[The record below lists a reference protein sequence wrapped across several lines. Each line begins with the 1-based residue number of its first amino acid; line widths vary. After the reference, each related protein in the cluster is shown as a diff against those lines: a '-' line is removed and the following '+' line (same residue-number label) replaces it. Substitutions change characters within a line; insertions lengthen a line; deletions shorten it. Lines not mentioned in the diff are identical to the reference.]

1 MNRPIPEPPPR
12 TGPTDTGPARANRP
26 IRLGGALHHYGKD
39 INRLQRL
46 LDPFMVAGLFTLIVR
61 TRGESLPTGL
71 LFPPELWILLLTSL
85 LLPSGKLYQ
94 SYRQQSL
101 WTLLRRISL
110 SWLMVLNGLLVV
122 AFAAKQSADFS
133 RLGVGLWALLSWLLL
148 IGLHI
153 GGRKLLRSQR
163 SRGGNKRTVIFWGSP
178 ESAGNF
184 YKQLQD
190 LPYLGLELLAWFQPP
205 RTRPA
210 IMPPQMPACAGG
222 LDDLR
227 RWLNVNDVD
236 QIYFSYTSD
245 EQLPM
250 QEVIRF
256 FGDTCKPVFYLPPWA
271 QTSMRFNVE
280 QMGSSFCIS
289 LWEQDDSMID
299 RQLKRLLDLLL
310 AGSAV
315 ILLSPLLLV
324 VALLISLTS
333 PGPILFCQDRYGLDG
348 HRFKIYKFRTMRVT
362 ESGDTPGLK
371 QAQRDDPRI
380 TPIGRLLRRWSIDEL
395 PQLLNVLN
403 GSMSLVGP
411 RPHAV
416 DHNELY
422 RRLIPGYMQRHL
434 FKPGMTGLAQVEGWR
449 GETAELEAMSRRV
462 EADLRYQREWSLNL
476 DIKILLRT
484 ILHLRS
490 PNAY

>member
-1 MNRPIPEPPPR
+1 M
-12 TGPTDTGPARANRP
+12 
-26 IRLGGALHHYGKD
+26 GGALHHYGKD

-46 LDPFMVAGLFTLIVR
+46 LDPLMVAGLFTLIMR
-61 TRGESLPTGL
+61 SRGESLPTDL
-71 LFPPELWILLLTSL
+71 LFPPEIWILLLTSL

-101 WTLLRRISL
+101 WTLLRRLTIS
-110 SWLMVLNGLLVV
+110 WMMVLNGLLVV

-133 RLGVGLWALLSWLLL
+133 RLDLGLWALLSWLLL
-148 IGLHI
+148 ISLHI
-153 GGRKLLRSQR
+153 GGRKLLRNQR

-178 ESAGNF
+178 ETAANF
-184 YKQLQD
+184 YRQLQD

-205 RTRPA
+205 RHRSASLPQG
-210 IMPPQMPACAGG
+210 MPSCSGG

-227 RWLNVNDVD
+227 RWLNRNDVD
-236 QIYFSYTSD
+236 QIYFSYSTD

-250 QEVIRF
+250 HEVIRF
-256 FGDTCKPVFYLPPWA
+256 FGDTCKPVFYIPPWT
-271 QTSMRFNVE
+271 QSSMRFNVE
-280 QMGSSFCIS
+280 QLGNGFCIS
-289 LWEQDDSMID
+289 LWGQDDSIID
-299 RQLKRLLDLLL
+299 RKLKRLLDLAL

-324 VALLISLTS
+324 VGLLISLTS
-333 PGPILFCQDRYGLDG
+333 PGPILFYQDRYGLDG

-380 TPIGRLLRRWSIDEL
+380 TPIGKLLRRWSIDEL

-449 GETAELEAMSRRV
+449 GETAELEAMARRV